1 MLWFLGS
8 SLSAEHAG
16 STLQQKG
23 TVAVQSAFIGK
34 SAYSRKNTSADS
46 SACAS
51 LTCESRAYSVI
62 PQQKGSAQQGMA
74 VYLTAFHIH
83 SAPPA
88 KALSLFILSRLS
100 VGSEASLCSRSIF
113 ESTTCGCY
121 LEFLTFPELYFI
133 KNASWILYLW
143 QLQKYKVKYTS
154 WSDVSFIV
162 HK

>member
-1 MLWFLGS
+1 MLWFLGT

-23 TVAVQSAFIGK
+23 TVAILSAFTGK

-62 PQQKGSAQQGMA
+62 LQQKGSAQQGTA
-74 VYLTAFHIH
+74 VYLTAFHMH

-88 KALSLFILSRLS
+88 KVLFTIQSLSSADGLRGITAVGLF
-100 VGSEASLCSRSIF
+100 
-113 ESTTCGCY
+113 
-121 LEFLTFPELYFI
+121 
-133 KNASWILYLW
+133 
-143 QLQKYKVKYTS
+143 
-154 WSDVSFIV
+154 
-162 HK
+162 

>member
-1 MLWFLGS
+1 MLWFFFFFLG
-8 SLSAEHAG
+8 LVYQQNRQG

-23 TVAVQSAFIGK
+23 TVAIQSAFIGK

-62 PQQKGSAQQGMA
+62 LQQKGSTQQGMA

-88 KALSLFILSRLS
+88 KVLFTIHFPSSATALKGITVL
-100 VGSEASLCSRSIF
+100 
-113 ESTTCGCY
+113 
-121 LEFLTFPELYFI
+121 
-133 KNASWILYLW
+133 
-143 QLQKYKVKYTS
+143 
-154 WSDVSFIV
+154 
-162 HK
+162 